1 MPGGRSGAGTV
12 DAPTACPEARGY
24 VRGVRRPGVIL
35 RLWLLARVARFLA
48 YVPIL
53 GWRFSDSIQGIVT
66 DAIDE
71 EIEVESVEIEFAGGA
86 PPTSMETEFRIGNS
100 LPTDVSVTGLDV
112 RIGFTERGK
121 TLYNHR
127 WSEDAGGPPPRNV
140 VTDVIETDETGTVTV
155 EQYLPWS
162 DVPEDTVHVDGTLE
176 VQTWLDVPATKRV
189 PVGSVHRELP
199 DTSREIPGT
208 SRDAPR

>member
-1 MPGGRSGAGTV
+1 M
-12 DAPTACPEARGY
+12 
-24 VRGVRRPGVIL
+24 IL

-53 GWRFSDSIQGIVT
+53 GWRFSDSIQGFVT

-71 EIEVESVEIEFAGGA
+71 EIEVEAVEIEFSDGV
-86 PPTSMETEFRIGNS
+86 PPTSMETEVRIRNS
-100 LPTDVSVTGLDV
+100 LPADVSVTGLDV
-112 RIGFTERGK
+112 RIGLAERGK

-127 WSEDAGGPPPRNV
+127 WSEDVGGPPPRNV
-140 VTDVIETDETGTVTV
+140 TTDVIETGETGTVAV

-162 DVPEDTVHVDGTLE
+162 DVREDTVHVDGTLG
-176 VQTWLDVPATKRV
+176 VQTWLDVPATKQV
-189 PVGSVHRELP
+189 PIGTVHRELP
-199 DTSREIPGT
+199 HTSREIPDA